1 MMKRKKRK
9 QTPEERA
16 ELARLKA
23 HYAETTR
30 LLEERIAYHREK
42 LREEHGGTE
51 PPTWQEY
58 VLSLAQRR
66 DGETV

>member
-1 MMKRKKRK
+1 MKRKKRK

-16 ELARLKA
+16 ELARLEA

-30 LLEERIAYHREK
+30 LLEERIAYHRAK
-42 LREEHGGTE
+42 LKEEHGPDYE

-58 VLSLAQRR
+58 VMSLPRR
-66 DGETV
+66 RGSELA